1 MTAFNK
7 RLERLAAGLP
17 ELPQKMTFVYADG
30 EQVEVVGFLAAI
42 RQNHKRDGLVDVLG
56 ANEGQKNFFMCAQ
69 VDVKALWADEA
80 GGGQDE
86 AAGNTGAGGQGG
98 ELRPAAPANRP
109 AVLGESQDSRMRGQR
124 GGEDVRR
131 PSCRGLYRGY
141 RGR

>member
-56 ANEGQKNFFMCAQ
+56 ANEGLKEFLLCSQCDIEKLFSEEGAENGRTGGQLFPETPAAQ
-69 VDVKALWADEA
+69 GPEGDQCPDA
-80 GGGQDE
+80 GGAVRQVKE
-86 AAGNTGAGGQGG
+86 QHSPVRKRRAFPVP
-98 ELRPAAPANRP
+98 RRRRRNR
-109 AVLGESQDSRMRGQR
+109 
-124 GGEDVRR
+124 
-131 PSCRGLYRGY
+131 
-141 RGR
+141 